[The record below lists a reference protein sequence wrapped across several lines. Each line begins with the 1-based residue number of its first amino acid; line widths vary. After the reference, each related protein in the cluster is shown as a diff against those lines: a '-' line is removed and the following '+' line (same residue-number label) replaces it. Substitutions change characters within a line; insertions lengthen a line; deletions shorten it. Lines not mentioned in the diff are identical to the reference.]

1 MSVSPLAQIKPKV
14 ALLRGTPDTVSLHI
28 RLAPFILYDDLVD
41 TAIRLDSFSLPSLH
55 LKELVGKTFAFPIN
69 PKEGYIDGSI
79 YLASAHHAVDV
90 TMLAFH
96 LARDGGASVV
106 LKGQIDFELEGEKA
120 WGKWP
125 FTFGVQVA
133 TCAV

>member
-14 ALLRGTPDTVSLHI
+14 ALLRGAPDAAFLDI
-28 RLAPFILYDDLVD
+28 LLAPFILDDGLVD
-41 TAIRLDSFSLPSLH
+41 TAIRLDNFSLPSLY
-55 LKELVGKTFAFPIN
+55 LKELVGKTFEFPIN
-69 PKEGYIDGSI
+69 PTKGYIDGSI
-79 YLASAHHAVDV
+79 YLASAHHSVDV

-120 WGKWP
+120 WGRWP
-125 FTFGVQVA
+125 FTFGVRVA